1 MNYTGDMEKAMH
13 QTHGFGY
20 EEYKQKLDV
29 RMQVEREREQDYK
42 KSRQIVSELER
53 NVFNR
58 IGL

>member
-1 MNYTGDMEKAMH
+1 MEKAMH

-29 RMQVEREREQDYK
+29 RMQVEREREHDYK
-42 KSRQIVSELER
+42 KSRQIVADLER